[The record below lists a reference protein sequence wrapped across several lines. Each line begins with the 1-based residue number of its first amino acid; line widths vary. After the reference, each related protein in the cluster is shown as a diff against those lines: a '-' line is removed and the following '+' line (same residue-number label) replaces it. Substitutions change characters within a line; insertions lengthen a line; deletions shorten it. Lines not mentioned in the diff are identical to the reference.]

1 MHTVLVIAA
10 GLMLLGLFLLSA
22 QVLRLPA
29 LRPRAASWFVVAWFV
44 CAAANMWVGVTRAG
58 YSIGDELPVFVVVFA
73 VPAAVALLLRRLW
86 R

>member
-10 GLMLLGLFLLSA
+10 GLMLLGLFLLPA
-22 QVLRLPA
+22 QVLRRPA

-58 YSIGDELPVFVVVFA
+58 YSISDELPVFVVVFA